1 MQYSVP
7 YTLLE
12 LLKAKLARTC
22 PAFTCSCN
30 MSASPHPSSRSGH
43 SLTDATSCPSFSFAP
58 PKSAVVMGIPT
69 DVNWAVLKR
78 PDVVQPPSRESDL
91 VGSSFIAARELSDA
105 TSALLYNLG
114 NTITLRAKLKSASV
128 KPVENTVGVHADVDV
143 IVTVA

>member
-1 MQYSVP
+1 MGFSLYGVLLQYTLP

-12 LLKAKLARTC
+12 LLIARTC

-30 MSASPHPSSRSGH
+30 VLASPHPSSHSRC
-43 SLTDATSCPSFSFAP
+43 SLTNATSCPSFSFAP
-58 PKSAVVMGIPT
+58 PKSYVVTGIPT

-114 NTITLRAKLKSASV
+114 NTITLRAKPDQRA
-128 KPVENTVGVHADVDV
+128 
-143 IVTVA
+143 